1 LFTGQ
6 LLPPAQQRE
15 LETTVPIA
23 GSTRAYGLG
32 VFSDQ
37 LCGRVS
43 WGHNGDFPGYAG
55 LSLTSPDGARQLT
68 FAINDDAI
76 DNPQFRSAGAELL
89 GSALCT

>member
-1 LFTGQ
+1 MFTGQ
-6 LLPPAQQRE
+6 LLPPAQQPE

-32 VFSDQ
+32 VFS
-37 LCGRVS
+37 
-43 WGHNGDFPGYAG
+43 DFPGYAG